1 MQVNPFTELDRGLQL
16 QVFSKL
22 EKNDV
27 LSVSY
32 VDKQSRRI
40 VTSEA
45 FRDFMQMRKKALEAK
60 EMTAREEGND
70 QEKKIVAS
78 TAKLLSGFL
87 DSAGTPRAQFLGDR
101 QLATGVL
108 NTQSHPLADRIQIED
123 TSTGRL
129 IPLGIRATVDDG
141 TSLSLSTKN
150 LDHTLL
156 LRVSAFI
163 CDSIGRSVV
172 LDQGTAM
179 LDFQPRETLEMLRFT
194 VHAHRSPYSL
204 IYLAMPHPFQPGA
217 PLYTM
222 AMSLE
227 ASSVDSDQ
235 IKEQEVANNK
245 NAENE
250 I

>member
-1 MQVNPFTELDRGLQL
+1 MQVNPFTELDHGLQL

-32 VDKQSRRI
+32 VDKLSRRI

-60 EMTAREEGND
+60 EMTKEGND
-70 QEKKIVAS
+70 QEKKNVAS

-101 QLATGVL
+101 QLAKGVL

-129 IPLGIRATVDDG
+129 IPLGIRATVGDG

-235 IKEQEVANNK
+235 MKEQKVANNK